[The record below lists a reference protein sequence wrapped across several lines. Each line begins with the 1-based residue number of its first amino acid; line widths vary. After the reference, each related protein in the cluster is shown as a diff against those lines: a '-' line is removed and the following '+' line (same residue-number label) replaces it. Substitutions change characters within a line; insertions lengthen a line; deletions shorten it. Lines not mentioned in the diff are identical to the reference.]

1 MVKKVWTPKR
11 RHQIKSFLRKA
22 KHSIN
27 NRRREM
33 GGIIIY
39 VILDFLQD
47 GAVDGSVF
55 VSYVAFDASPWLA
68 VLL

>member
-22 KHSIN
+22 KHAIN
-27 NRRREM
+27 NRRREI
-33 GGIIIY
+33 GGIIFY
-39 VILDFLQD
+39 AILDLLED
-47 GAVDGSVF
+47 GAVDGSLLF
-55 VSYVAFDASPWLA
+55 SHVSLDASPWLL

>member
-27 NRRREM
+27 SRRREM
-33 GGIIIY
+33 SGAIVY

-47 GAVDGSVF
+47 GAIDGSLLF
-55 VSYVAFDASPWLA
+55 SSASLDASTWLL

>member
-39 VILDFLQD
+39 VILDFLED
-47 GAVDGSVF
+47 GAVDGSLLF
-55 VSYVAFDASPWLA
+55 SSASLDASPWLL